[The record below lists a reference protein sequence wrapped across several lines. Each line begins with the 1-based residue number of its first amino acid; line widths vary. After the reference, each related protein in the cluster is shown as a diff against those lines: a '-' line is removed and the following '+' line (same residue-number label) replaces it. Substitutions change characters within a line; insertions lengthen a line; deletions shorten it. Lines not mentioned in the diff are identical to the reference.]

1 MKCISYVNSC
11 VPYWFTQGE
20 RGLSLSGSIT
30 VRNGDGPTGT
40 DSVKEDIRDWQ
51 SVSWESGKR
60 RMTFLWREV
69 SAHGGAEK
77 ATVSPP
83 LRWLLLS
90 CTRKLSA
97 IFQEDSPSFNLPLSF
112 YLSATSPPPNSTPL
126 CMQCHPT
133 SPLPPLP
140 SLCLCQP
147 LLNQIDCRCVTSL
160 REDSLRL
167 CACEPSLW
175 HSASSNLPCR
185 NLSTEPKTY
194 INTVYTCRALWSSD
208 LS

>member
-11 VPYWFTQGE
+11 VPYWCTQGE

-40 DSVKEDIRDWQ
+40 DSVKEDICDWQ

-112 YLSATSPPPNSTPL
+112 CLSATSPPPRAAPVCL
-126 CMQCHPT
+126 QCHPT
-133 SPLPPLP
+133 SLLPPS
-140 SLCLCQP
+140 SLAL
-147 LLNQIDCRCVTSL
+147 SL
-160 REDSLRL
+160 SAAVKSDRL
-167 CACEPSLW
+167 QVCY
-175 HSASSNLPCR
+175 
-185 NLSTEPKTY
+185 LSERRFTAA
-194 INTVYTCRALWSSD
+194 VGRRALAVT
-208 LS
+208 

>member
-40 DSVKEDIRDWQ
+40 DSVKEDICDWQ

-112 YLSATSPPPNSTPL
+112 RLSAPLPATRLHPPLHAMSPDLPPSHSPLALSLSAAVKSDRLQVCYLSEGRFTAA
-126 CMQCHPT
+126 
-133 SPLPPLP
+133 
-140 SLCLCQP
+140 
-147 LLNQIDCRCVTSL
+147 V
-160 REDSLRL
+160 RL
-167 CACEPSLW
+167 
-175 HSASSNLPCR
+175 
-185 NLSTEPKTY
+185 
-194 INTVYTCRALWSSD
+194 RALAVT
-208 LS
+208 